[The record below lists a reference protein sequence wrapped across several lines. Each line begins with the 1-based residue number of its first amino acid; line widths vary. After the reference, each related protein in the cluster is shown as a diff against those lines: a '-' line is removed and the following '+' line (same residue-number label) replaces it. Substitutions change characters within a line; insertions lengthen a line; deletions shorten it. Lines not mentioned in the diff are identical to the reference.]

1 MCSTIF
7 NIWNSIEIPPH
18 LNRTYIA
25 LISKTKNANS
35 ISQFRPISLCNTL
48 YKVFTKIL
56 ANRMK
61 LFLNHIISPT
71 QAAFLPSRRTTD
83 NTIIVQEVLHFLHS
97 SNSRK
102 HYFILKLDIEKAF
115 DKLEWSF
122 IRAALKFFHFPI
134 HFINLV
140 MAFLSL
146 SMVILLLIST
156 TYFYPSKGIRQ
167 GDRYL
172 LTYSLFV

>member
-7 NIWNSIEIPPH
+7 NIWNSIHIPPH

-25 LISKTKNANS
+25 LIPKTKNANN
-35 ISQFRPISLCNTL
+35 ISKFQPISLCNTL
-48 YKVFTKIL
+48 YKVFTKMF

-61 LFLNHIISPT
+61 LFLNNIISPT

-97 SNSRK
+97 SNFRK

-122 IRAALKFFHFPI
+122 IRAALKFFHF
-134 HFINLV
+134 L
-140 MAFLSL
+140 
-146 SMVILLLIST
+146 LLLIST
-156 TYFYPSKGIRQ
+156 LAKVLGKET
-167 GDRYL
+167 RYL
-172 LTYSLFV
+172 LTYSLFVWNTFLFFAYLWSC